1 MIRSKTHS
9 KREIINGEIKG
20 TETQIKGYVTFEKYE
35 LDKGI
40 NTITAVNPIDSDLFF
55 NKIEV
60 LNEVHS
66 VGKRFYKKLENKLK
80 KQHLAYT
87 KEVNMLND
95 KPQIENLLDYYIKE
109 YKLNNSF
116 INHFLLATD
125 IKEANIQ
132 DDILNYCKQNGFPIV
147 DDQNCDYI
155 EGNEP
160 KEYFYFNVQPF
171 VSLSIL
177 IYIIF
182 EVQNNVR
189 EILGRT
195 SSKKIENQTIRTIFG
210 RENFYQINEY
220 LDNIYQFIWLFD
232 IDLNDKYN
240 LSLVEISEKLI
251 NLINRIQQTTTYL
264 QYNTENIFSSEIKKF
279 SVLEIHFNVMSIA
292 WEQLKQTMFPYADG
306 IVKKCK
312 NCGMIFEAESNAT
325 SYCSDECKSE
335 SKKINSNNSYNK
347 LKNLHTNLCN
357 LYNMVDKDL
366 ILKLDKET
374 QEGIIKYA
382 SIKISDLKKM
392 PDRNRIKKLKGYI
405 EILNKFNKIKN

>member
-9 KREIINGEIKG
+9 KHEIINGEIKG

-35 LDKGI
+35 FDKGI
-40 NTITAVNPIDSDLFF
+40 NTIIGVNPIDSDSFF

-80 KQHLAYT
+80 KQHFAYIE
-87 KEVNMLND
+87 EVNMLND
-95 KPQIENLLDYYIKE
+95 KPQIENLLDSYIKE

-116 INHFLLATD
+116 INHFLPATD

-312 NCGMIFEAESNAT
+312 NCGMIFEAEGNAT

-374 QEGIIKYA
+374 QEGISKYA
-382 SIKISDLKKM
+382 SIKISALKKM
-392 PDRNRIKKLKGYI
+392 PDEKKTKNLEKYI
-405 EILNKFNKIKN
+405 EILNKL

>member
-1 MIRSKTHS
+1 MVRSKTHS
-9 KREIINGEIKG
+9 KHEIINGEIKG
-20 TETQIKGYVTFEKYE
+20 AEAQIKGYVTFEKYE

-87 KEVNMLND
+87 EEVNMLND
-95 KPQIENLLDYYIKE
+95 KPQIENLLDSYIKE

-160 KEYFYFNVQPF
+160 QEYFYFNVQPF

-312 NCGMIFEAESNAT
+312 NCGMIFEAEGNAT

-366 ILKLDKET
+366 ILRLDKET
-374 QEGIIKYA
+374 QEGISKYA
-382 SIKISDLKKM
+382 SIKISALKKM
-392 PDRNRIKKLKGYI
+392 PDKAKIKNLEKYI
-405 EILNKFNKIKN
+405 KILNKL